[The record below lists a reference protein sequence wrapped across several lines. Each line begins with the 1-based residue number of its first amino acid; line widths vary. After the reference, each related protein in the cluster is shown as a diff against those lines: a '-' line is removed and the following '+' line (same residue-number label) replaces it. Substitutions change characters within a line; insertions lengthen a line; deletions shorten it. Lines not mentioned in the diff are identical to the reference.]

1 MIYMNI
7 YMQMLNIIPNIQAQ
21 GHAHPHTHTHSN
33 NAGMGNRVV

>member
-21 GHAHPHTHTHSN
+21 RHAHPHTHTHSN